1 MKVVIF
7 GGLGY
12 LGSKLKQELKKKGY
26 KVEIFSNKKFNKIT
40 SNSFNYTKKNF
51 ENYLIKIKPSLIFYL
66 SGNSNPRTSKN
77 HNYDFTRSNIPLQNF
92 LEAAKNINFK
102 GKIFFSSSI
111 AVYGNLYTKKKINEE
126 NSEPANFYGLSK
138 LLAEKQIQFYVKNYN
153 LDVII
158 LRLASFFGPE
168 LKKQFI
174 YEFTRKALKE
184 KNIKLLGHN
193 TDKRD
198 FLTIDYL
205 IQIILLLIKKNKIKY
220 RVINIGSDKEIMILK
235 VAEKIIKKL
244 KIKKKIF
251 FKKKVKSPAFPKMS
265 LERLNEI
272 ININNINNNFD
283 KVLNQTILYIKK
295 NNGKN

>member
-1 MKVVIF
+1 MKVIIF

-12 LGSKLKQELKKKGY
+12 LGSKLKQGLKKQGH
-26 KVEIFSNKKFNKIT
+26 KVITFSNKKFNKSS

-51 ENYLIKIKPSLIFYL
+51 ENYLLRLKPNLIFYL
-66 SGNSNPRTSKN
+66 SGNSNPSTSKN
-77 HNYDFTRSNIPLQNF
+77 HIYDFTRSNIPLQNF

-111 AVYGNLYTKKKINEE
+111 AVYGNLYSKKNIDEE

-138 LLAEKQIQFYVKNYN
+138 LIAEKQIRFYVKNYN

-174 YEFTRKALKE
+174 YEFTKKALK
-184 KNIKLLGHN
+184 KNNIYLRGHN

-205 IQIILLLIKKNKIKY
+205 IQIILLLIKKKIINY
-220 RVINIGSDKEIMILK
+220 RVINIGSNNEIMISK
-235 VAEKIIKKL
+235 VAEKIVKKL
-244 KIKKKIF
+244 KIKRKILF
-251 FKKKVKSPAFPKMS
+251 EGKVKSPAFPKMS
-265 LERLNEI
+265 LQRLNKI
-272 ININNINNNFD
+272 IDIKNKKNNFD
-283 KVLNQTILYIKK
+283 KVLSQTISYIKK

>member
-1 MKVVIF
+1 
-7 GGLGY
+7 LR
-12 LGSKLKQELKKKGY
+12 LKP
-26 KVEIFSNKKFNKIT
+26 N
-40 SNSFNYTKKNF
+40 
-51 ENYLIKIKPSLIFYL
+51 LIFYL
-66 SGNSNPRTSKN
+66 SGNSNPSTSKN
-77 HNYDFTRSNIPLQNF
+77 HIYDFTRSNIPLQNF

-111 AVYGNLYTKKKINEE
+111 AVYGNLYSKKNIDEE

-138 LLAEKQIQFYVKNYN
+138 LIAEKQIRFYVKNYN

-174 YEFTRKALKE
+174 YEFTKKALK
-184 KNIKLLGHN
+184 KNNIYLRGHN

-205 IQIILLLIKKNKIKY
+205 IQIILLLIKKKIINY
-220 RVINIGSDKEIMILK
+220 RVINIGSNNEIMISK
-235 VAEKIIKKL
+235 VAEKIVKKL
-244 KIKKKIF
+244 KIKRKILF
-251 FKKKVKSPAFPKMS
+251 EGKVKSPAFPKMS
-265 LERLNEI
+265 LQRLNKI
-272 ININNINNNFD
+272 IDIKNKKNNFD
-283 KVLNQTILYIKK
+283 KVLSQTISYIKK

>member
-1 MKVVIF
+1 MKVIIF

-12 LGSKLKQELKKKGY
+12 LGSKLKQGLKKQGY
-26 KVEIFSNKKFNKIT
+26 KVIIFSNKKFNK
-40 SNSFNYTKKNF
+40 SSNNSFNYTKKNF
-51 ENYLIKIKPSLIFYL
+51 ENYLLRLKPNLIFYL
-66 SGNSNPRTSKN
+66 SGNSNPSTSKN
-77 HNYDFTRSNIPLQNF
+77 HIYDFTRSNIPLQNF
-92 LEAAKNINFK
+92 LEAVKNINFK

-111 AVYGNLYTKKKINEE
+111 AVYGNLYSKKNIDEE

-138 LLAEKQIQFYVKNYN
+138 LIAEKQIRFYVKNYN

-174 YEFTRKALKE
+174 YEFTKKAIK
-184 KNIKLLGHN
+184 KNNINLRGHN

-205 IQIILLLIKKNKIKY
+205 IQIILLLIKKKIINY
-220 RVINIGSDKEIMILK
+220 RVINIGSNNEIMISK
-235 VAEKIIKKL
+235 VAEKILKKL
-244 KIKKKIF
+244 KIKRKILF
-251 FKKKVKSPAFPKMS
+251 EGKVKSPAFPKMS
-265 LERLNEI
+265 LQRLNKI
-272 ININNINNNFD
+272 IDIKNKKNNFD
-283 KVLNQTILYIKK
+283 KVLSQTISYIKK

>member
-1 MKVVIF
+1 MTVIIF

-12 LGSKLKQELKKKGY
+12 LGSKLKQELEKKSY
-26 KVEIFSNKKFNKIT
+26 KVITFSNKKFNKR
-40 SNSFNYTKKNF
+40 SKNSFYYTKKNF
-51 ENYLIKIKPSLIFYL
+51 ESCLFKFKPSLIFYL
-66 SGNSNPRTSKN
+66 SGNSNPSTSKN
-77 HNYDFTRSNIPLQNF
+77 HIYDFTRSNIPLQNF

-111 AVYGNLYTKKKINEE
+111 AVYGNLYSKKKIDEE
-126 NSEPANFYGLSK
+126 NSEPANYYGLSK
-138 LLAEKQIQFYVKNYN
+138 LMAEKQIRFYVKNHN

-174 YEFTRKALKE
+174 YEFTRKAIKK

-198 FLTIDYL
+198 FLTINYL
-205 IQIILLLIKKNKIKY
+205 IQIILLLIKKKKIKY
-220 RVINIGSDKEIMILK
+220 RVVNIGSDNEIKISK

-244 KIKKKIF
+244 NIKRKIF
-251 FKKKVKSPAFPKMS
+251 FEGKVKSPTFPKMS
-265 LERLNEI
+265 LRRLNKI
-272 ININNINNNFD
+272 INIKNNKNNFD
-283 KVLNQTILYIKK
+283 KVLYQTISHIKK
-295 NNGKN
+295 NNGKD